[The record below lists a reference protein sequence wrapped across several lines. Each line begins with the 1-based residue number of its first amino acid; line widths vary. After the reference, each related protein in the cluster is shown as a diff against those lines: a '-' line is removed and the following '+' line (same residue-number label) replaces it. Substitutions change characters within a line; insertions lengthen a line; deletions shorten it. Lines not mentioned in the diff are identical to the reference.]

1 MILLGLLIVNKD
13 VAGDGLGLVVDDVG
27 RLREAEAD
35 RVVFCLMRVGGV
47 LQLLSLT
54 IFLWIIDSLVV

>member
-1 MILLGLLIVNKD
+1 LILLGLLIVNKD